1 MRTCGSATRPSRKDV
16 YVGGYRWNV
25 FQTASTNA
33 VFVPTAN
40 QLDVDDANLNLMD
53 FIDEIVSRNLGISPS
68 WYLSSVEFGIEVYK
82 GRGTLNV
89 TSYDV
94 TVEP

>member
-1 MRTCGSATRPSRKDV
+1 MWIGYTPIAKDV

-40 QLDVDDANLNLMD
+40 QVDVDDANLNLMD
-53 FIDEIVSRNLGISPS
+53 FIDEIVRRTLGILAVLVP
-68 WYLSSVEFGIEVYK
+68 LERRVRD
-82 GRGTLNV
+82 RGL
-89 TSYDV
+89 
-94 TVEP
+94 